1 MYSKQDDDDMPPI
14 VNIYYEG
21 SWVGMYKAKL
31 VGESSI
37 VLRHGAISFPVG
49 TALKVKFQRFAKQKY
64 LRKRIS
70 GIVRNNSS
78 NGMLLSL
85 KQRFEYAAK

>member
-1 MYSKQDDDDMPPI
+1 MYSKQDNNDLSPI

-21 SWVGMYKAKL
+21 SWVGMYKVKL
-31 VGESSI
+31 VGESLI
-37 VLRHGAISFPVG
+37 VLQHGAISFPAG
-49 TALKVKFQRFAKQKY
+49 TALKVKFQQFAKQKY

-85 KQRFEYAAK
+85 KQRLEYAAN

>member
-1 MYSKQDDDDMPPI
+1 MISELHNEDKMPV
-14 VNIYYEG
+14 VNVYYKDNC
-21 SWVGMYKAKL
+21 VGVYKAKL
-31 VGESSI
+31 VGEFSI
-37 VLRHGAISFPVG
+37 LLRHGAISFPAG
-49 TALKVKFQRFAKQKY
+49 TALKVKFQRFAKQKH